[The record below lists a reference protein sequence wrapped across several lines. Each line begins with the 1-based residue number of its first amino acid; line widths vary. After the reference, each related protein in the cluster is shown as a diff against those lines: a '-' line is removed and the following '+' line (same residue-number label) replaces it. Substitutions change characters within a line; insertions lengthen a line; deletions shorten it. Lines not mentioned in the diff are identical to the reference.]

1 MLRTLLITNQIAP
14 YRIPVYNKINQS
26 ESIDFTVWFLQEKES
41 NREWNIDYSEM
52 EFAHEQMRGFHIF
65 LQKLD
70 MGIHL
75 NPGLFWRLIRFN
87 PDVVMTT
94 GYEAPGYWTGMLYA
108 KIFRKRFVVWYGSTL
123 HSSRVQNKLFNSIR
137 KFFFGRADAFVSYGT
152 ESAKCMEH
160 YGVDPEKIVIG
171 YNTVDVKY
179 YRQHYKESRKASRQN
194 EARIQFLYIGQLI
207 ERKGL
212 LHVLQALSKLETRN
226 WEFKI
231 VGSGS
236 DEAILRKK
244 VEEYGLSDRVL
255 FEGYKQ
261 KEQLGTYLAQADC
274 LIFPSLIEVWGL
286 VVNEAL
292 ATNTFV
298 LASKYAGATK
308 DIIADKQNGLVI
320 DPLDQRNMIE
330 AFQWVM
336 GNKEYIQS
344 QRSQGLSLWR
354 KLHPNSYARSVE
366 TAIKKAAL

>member
-14 YRIPVYNKINQS
+14 YRIPVYNKVNQS
-26 ESIDFTVWFLQEKES
+26 ASVDLTVWFLQEKES

-52 EFAHEQMRGFHIF
+52 EFAYEQLRGFHIF

-70 MGIHL
+70 MGVHL

-94 GYEAPGYWTGMLYA
+94 GYEAPGYWTGMVYA
-108 KIFRKRFVVWYGSTL
+108 KLFRKKFVVWYGSTL
-123 HSSRVQNKLFNSIR
+123 HSSRVQNKIFNAIR
-137 KFFFGRADAFVSYGT
+137 RFFFGKADAFVSYGT

-179 YRQHYKESRKASRQN
+179 YRQYYKNSKN
-194 EARIQFLYIGQLI
+194 ELIGNAGKMQFLYIGQLI

-212 LHVLQALSKLETRN
+212 LQVLEALREVDSEN
-226 WEFKI
+226 WVFKI
-231 VGSGS
+231 VGSGT

-244 VEEYGLSDRVL
+244 VEEYGLSERVL

-261 KEQLGTYLAQADC
+261 KDQLGSYLAQADC

-308 DIIADKQNGLVI
+308 DIIVDKQNGLVI
-320 DPLDQRNMIE
+320 DPLDQRNMTE

-336 GNKEYIQS
+336 NHKDYIQS
-344 QRSQGLSLWR
+344 QRSQDLSLWR